1 MKVIAAIPCALDA
14 VVKMHIILGTVPFR
28 PTYGQQVQYTTPYDP
43 DAAPPPA
50 NFIGDIAY
58 PPPEVSAF
66 GYPDMPPPSYSA
78 TVGDQVVAIS
88 GKKDQHTY
96 GDLNY
101 APVYTFAQPYQG
113 TYQGPPPPMYP
124 PQVEG

>member
-1 MKVIAAIPCALDA
+1 
-14 VVKMHIILGTVPFR
+14 
-28 PTYGQQVQYTTPYDP
+28 
-43 DAAPPPA
+43 
-50 NFIGDIAY
+50 
-58 PPPEVSAF
+58 
-66 GYPDMPPPSYSA
+66 MPPPSYSA
-78 TVGDQVVAIS
+78 TVGDQAVAIS

-124 PQVEG
+124 PPAEGQYPPPAQPYPPPPAEAQQDPSGLPHSYMGPIGDGSGDPSAPPKDE